1 MKAVPFYMIHNP
13 LHEAKMTDA
22 TKLLKA
28 LVKIRSFSMCYCKH
42 EQKKYV
48 VSYKTSEG
56 QDMQCNVNG
65 RICYCI
71 IFIFF
76 LIFITLSTN
85 EVLYLQKQALVGT
98 LQKPVFL
105 ILTNIFAVL

>member
-1 MKAVPFYMIHNP
+1 
-13 LHEAKMTDA
+13 
-22 TKLLKA
+22 
-28 LVKIRSFSMCYCKH
+28 
-42 EQKKYV
+42 
-48 VSYKTSEG
+48 
-56 QDMQCNVNG
+56 MQCNVNG